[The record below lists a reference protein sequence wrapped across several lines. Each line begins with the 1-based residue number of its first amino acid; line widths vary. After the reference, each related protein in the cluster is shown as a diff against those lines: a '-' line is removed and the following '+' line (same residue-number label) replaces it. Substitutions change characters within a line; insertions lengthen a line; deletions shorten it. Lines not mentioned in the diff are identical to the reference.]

1 MSRKLLFFLF
11 SMMFFLW
18 NITFVYSQQEEEV
31 YLTVSPES
39 IQLSGKGG
47 EATITIKCNASFVWD
62 IISSDDF
69 FDAERVNNAIVVK
82 TKHKNGMKEVKT
94 GKIRI
99 KSGDLVKDVVIV
111 QGKSESYLRV
121 KGNYTTL
128 AFPIFGSVGYA
139 TKYWRSSLYP
149 SDPKHGYVYGY
160 DGVYDTKMVS
170 GLRVG
175 IISTDNYFI
184 PKICGLGLHTG
195 LFYQFYYEES
205 ELFRPDLNSKE
216 DVCRIFQEHVATVP
230 VHILYRLDFDDKG
243 LLGMYVRAGL
253 NFDFPFISLLYRSDE
268 VDDRKLMYG
277 TGNEY
282 FKSLYGFN
290 MSFGYAIGFRVNRF
304 MLEYSGYRGMIKH
317 SLNLPNDMNYYE
329 KLNSDINFTLRVMM
343 KDRKK

>member
-1 MSRKLLFFLF
+1 
-11 SMMFFLW
+11 MMFFLW

-47 EATITIKCNASFVWD
+47 EATITIKCNSTFVWD

-139 TKYWRSSLYP
+139 TKYWRSTLHP
-149 SDPKHGYVYGY
+149 SKPKYGYVFGNNFMP
-160 DGVYDTKMVS
+160 DGSFVPETKMVS

-195 LFYQFYYEES
+195 LFYQFYYEETKPFS
-205 ELFRPDLNSKE
+205 LPGKE
-216 DVCRIFQEHVATVP
+216 KEVYEIFQEHSVTVP

-243 LLGMYVRAGL
+243 LLGMYVRFGL
-253 NFDFPFISLLYRSDE
+253 NFDFPFISLQYLNDE
-268 VDDRKLMYG
+268 VDDRKLKYG

-282 FKSLYGFN
+282 FENRYGFN

-304 MLEYSGYRGMIKH
+304 MLEYSGYRGITSH
-317 SLNLPNDMNYYE
+317 LPE
-329 KLNSDINFTLRVMM
+329 FKERLNSDINFTLRVMM
-343 KDRKK
+343 KDKKK

>member
-18 NITFVYSQQEEEV
+18 NISFVYSQQEEEV

-39 IQLSGKGG
+39 LQFSGKGG
-47 EATITIKCNASFVWD
+47 EGTITIKCNSTFVWD

-139 TKYWRSSLYP
+139 TKYWRSTLNP
-149 SDPKHGYVYGY
+149 SKHGYVYGA
-160 DGVYDTKMVS
+160 DNVPNTKMIS

-184 PKICGLGLHTG
+184 PKICGIGLHTG
-195 LFYQFYYEES
+195 LFYQFYYEETKPFS
-205 ELFRPDLNSKE
+205 LPNKE
-216 DVCRIFQEHVATVP
+216 EEVYRIFQEHSVTVP

-253 NFDFPFISLLYRSDE
+253 NFDFPFISLLYLNDE

-282 FKSLYGFN
+282 FKNRYGFN

-317 SLNLPNDMNYYE
+317 YPNLANFMNYYE
-329 KLNSDINFTLRVMM
+329 RLNSDINFTLRVMM